1 MDWSI
6 ILNLLFGTGLVA
18 TVVGLLNIRNELKRL
33 RAETEKAQAEADTVK
48 ITNTEQAT
56 RILIQ
61 NIVEPLRNELDATRK
76 DLNATKREI
85 RRFREAVKTI
95 PLCPYHAGCPV
106 LSELQNSEDG
116 TGRDET
122 SGINGNTVGHQSGD
136 DKPGGRPRGGK
147 PGTDAVGKRRR
158 KPARRGGIQPP
169 GGTDQGLRSEEE
181 R

>member
-18 TVVGLLNIRNELKRL
+18 TVVGMLNIRNELKRL

-106 LSELQNSEDG
+106 LSELQNSEEC
-116 TGRDET
+116 TGGDEAP
-122 SGINGNTVGHQSGD
+122 GVHGHTVRYQPGD
-136 DKPGGRPRGGK
+136 DDKSGKPRGGK
-147 PGTDAVGKRRR
+147 PGTDTAGKRRR

-169 GGTDQGLRSEEE
+169 GGEDQGVRPEEAG
-181 R
+181 